1 MDRIYNVETK
11 HEVRCLLKGRMGGT
25 LRFDG
30 IIRNGKKFVKVNSH
44 CEASGVILF
53 ITYWEDGN
61 DVPVQRSSN
70 CSNAERATGKIADYL
85 LLVGSSARREKAEC
99 QERVESEAKES
110 GETMTQVREMAVE
123 YGLTA
128 KSREFEREKIT
139 CSQDS
144 AMYARK
150 FYGDDL
156 LAYESSFIIL
166 LDAGHRVKGWAK
178 ISQGG
183 VLSTGVDIRLVAM
196 YAVQSLA
203 ASVIFVH
210 NHPSGNK
217 MPSSCDK
224 KLTEKMRKGLQLL
237 GIKLLDSIII
247 TEDDYYGMN
256 DEGDA
261 CMIV

>member
-1 MDRIYNVETK
+1 MDRIFNVETK
-11 HEVRCLLKGRMGGT
+11 QEVRCLLNGCMGVT

-30 IIRNGKKFVKVNSH
+30 IIRNGKKYVKVNSH
-44 CEASGVILF
+44 CEASGVVLF

-99 QERVESEAKES
+99 EERVESEAKES

-166 LDAGHRVKGWAK
+166 LDAGNRVKGWAK

-183 VLSTGVDIRLVAM
+183 VLETGVDIKLVAM
-196 YAVQSLA
+196 YAVKSLA

-210 NHPSGNK
+210 NHPSGNNK
-217 MPSSCDK
+217 PSSCDK
-224 KLTEKMRKGLQLL
+224 QLTEKMRKGLQLL

-247 TEDDYYGMN
+247 TEYCHYSMC
-256 DEGDA
+256 DEMEP
-261 CMIV
+261 CIIR

>member
-1 MDRIYNVETK
+1 MDRNYNVETK
-11 HEVRCLLKGRMGGT
+11 QEVRCMLKGRMGET

-30 IIRNGKKFVKVNSH
+30 IIRNGKNYVKVKSH
-44 CEASGVILF
+44 CEAYGVVLF

-99 QERVESEAKES
+99 EERAESETKE
-110 GETMTQVREMAVE
+110 ETVTQVREMAVE

-128 KSREFEREKIT
+128 KSRDFEREKIT
-139 CSQDS
+139 CSEDS
-144 AMYARK
+144 ARYARK

-156 LAYESSFIIL
+156 LGYESSFIML

-224 KLTEKMRKGLQLL
+224 QLTEKMRKGLQLL
-237 GIKLLDSIII
+237 GINLLDSIII
-247 TEDDYYGMN
+247 TAEDYYSMN